1 MKFKKWLENF
11 WYHYKWPVIIGAFF
25 VIVASVCFSQM
36 ATKESY
42 DMYIRY
48 VGDNEITRESYQD
61 IKNSFER
68 TKLDANG
75 DKKTAVA
82 FDQVVYISDT
92 ENVLINEMNAI
103 AKDTLSAL
111 VAQSYYIYLMDTA
124 AYEVYADY
132 GAFEELGKIF
142 ETDMSDIA
150 YDEYAVYFNQTE
162 FYKNNPGMEWVDDD
176 VILVLKIAPFKMSTT
191 PTKHAA
197 EIESFEFHK
206 ALFKL
211 MIEG

>member
-1 MKFKKWLENF
+1 MKVKKWLENF
-11 WYHYKWPVIIGAFF
+11 WYHYKWPFIIGVFF
-25 VIVASVCFSQM
+25 VVIAVVCFSQM

-48 VGDNEITRESYQD
+48 VGDNEITREAYQD

-82 FDQVVYISDT
+82 FDQVVYISDPD
-92 ENVLINEMNAI
+92 NVLINEMNAL

-124 AYEVYADY
+124 AYEVYSDY
-132 GAFEELGKIF
+132 GAFEELDKIF
-142 ETDMSDIA
+142 DTDMSDIA
-150 YDEYAVYFNQTE
+150 YDKCAVYFNQTE

-176 VILVLKIAPFKMSTT
+176 VILVLKIAPYKMSTK

-206 ALFKL
+206 ELFKL

>member
-1 MKFKKWLENF
+1 
-11 WYHYKWPVIIGAFF
+11 
-25 VIVASVCFSQM
+25 
-36 ATKESY
+36 
-42 DMYIRY
+42 
-48 VGDNEITRESYQD
+48 
-61 IKNSFER
+61 
-68 TKLDANG
+68 
-75 DKKTAVA
+75 
-82 FDQVVYISDT
+82 
-92 ENVLINEMNAI
+92 
-103 AKDTLSAL
+103 
-111 VAQSYYIYLMDTA
+111 MDTA

-132 GAFEELGKIF
+132 GAFEALGKIF

-150 YDEYAVYFNQTE
+150 YDKYAVYFNQTE